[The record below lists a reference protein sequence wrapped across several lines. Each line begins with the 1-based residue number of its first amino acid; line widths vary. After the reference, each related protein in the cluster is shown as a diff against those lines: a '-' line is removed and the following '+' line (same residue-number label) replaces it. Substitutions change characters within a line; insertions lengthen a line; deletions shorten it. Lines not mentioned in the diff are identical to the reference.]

1 MLPGKR
7 KNNNNNATVYP
18 SNTGRRRAKHV
29 TCPRMLVLPSARF
42 AAPSPVSRGVCS
54 RGATAGSI
62 AWCPAL
68 LVRTKCH
75 VGSRAR
81 EGHWRRSPRNGGAQI
96 TEPEVYASRWRGRI
110 RNLQHFEQKLL
121 WTWSMDDSL
130 IFDFSLWHAHGI
142 QQRLVEGLVYGIRTG
157 QFDRFDCLTW
167 QSFRFTEP
175 LGSGWCLIV

>member
-81 EGHWRRSPRNGGAQI
+81 EGHWRRSPRTGGAQI

-121 WTWSMDDSL
+121 WTWLMDDSL

-142 QQRLVEGLVYGIRTG
+142 SNNVLLKGWYTEFGPVNSTGLIA
-157 QFDRFDCLTW
+157 
-167 QSFRFTEP
+167 
-175 LGSGWCLIV
+175 